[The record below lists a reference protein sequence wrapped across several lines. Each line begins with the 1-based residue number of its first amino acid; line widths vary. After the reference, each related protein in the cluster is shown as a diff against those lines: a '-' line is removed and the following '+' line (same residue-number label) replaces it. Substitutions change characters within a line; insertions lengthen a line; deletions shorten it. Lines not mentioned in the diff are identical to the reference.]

1 VSATTGTAA
10 TASPGPEGQG
20 TVGRGPDGTRFVHS
34 FRTDSG
40 VAFPGEGRL
49 EMAVDIHFP
58 KQLVEPAA
66 MLVCLPGGGISRRYF
81 DLQPPESQLDGSFSF
96 ARQMTARGFIV
107 ALVDHL
113 GVGDSSRPKDGY
125 ALSSDVLSQA
135 ADHVHG
141 AIRAQVQAQYGS
153 AFAHLFSIGVGHSMG
168 AMITV
173 LQQAQHHTHEAIVL
187 LGFSTRGLPEYVPQ
201 PLHGLARDPV
211 ALRAQLAAHA
221 RQMFKEPYPR
231 LQPTAESRE
240 MFAGDRADARGVAAL
255 KLAGDEP
262 VLPVPGFHA
271 ILPDNV
277 ALEAARIDVPVF
289 VAVGDLDIV
298 GPPGEV
304 GRAYERSRAVASY
317 VMPNTGHCHFL
328 FASRFALFEAIA
340 AWTRLVTQQGA

>member
-1 VSATTGTAA
+1 VPRKFTEAAISGIGATEFSKNSGRSELQLAA
-10 TASPGPEGQG
+10 ECSLAACKDAGVDAREI
-20 TVGRGPDGTRFVHS
+20 DGMITFTIDNSDEINLARCL
-34 FRTDSG
+34 G
-40 VAFPGEGRL
+40 VR
-49 EMAVDIHFP
+49 
-58 KQLVEPAA
+58 
-66 MLVCLPGGGISRRYF
+66 
-81 DLQPPESQLDGSFSF
+81 DLSF
-96 ARQMTARGFIV
+96 ARYMTARGFIV

-113 GVGDSSRPKDGY
+113 GIGDSSRPKDGY
-125 ALSSDVLSQA
+125 ALSSDVLSEA

-141 AIRAQVQAQYGS
+141 AIRAQVQAQYGNTS
-153 AFAHLFSIGVGHSMG
+153 AHLFSIGVGHSMG
-168 AMITV
+168 GMITV
-173 LQQAQHHTHEAIVL
+173 LQQAHHHTHEAIVL

-221 RQMFKEPYPR
+221 RQMFKEEPYPR
-231 LQPTAESRE
+231 LQPTAQSRE

-277 ALEAARIDVPVF
+277 APEAASIDVPVY

-298 GPPGEV
+298 GPSGEV
-304 GRAYERSRAVASY
+304 ARAYERSRAVVSY

-340 AWTRLVTQQGA
+340 AWTRLVTQQDASLMSPV

>member
-10 TASPGPEGQG
+10 TAIPGPEGQG
-20 TVGRGPDGTRFVHS
+20 TIDGSPDGTGFVHS
-34 FRTDSG
+34 FLTDSG
-40 VAFPGEGRL
+40 VALPGEGRL

-58 KQLVEPAA
+58 KQLVEPAV

-81 DLQPPESQLDGSFSF
+81 DLQSPESHDVSFSF
-96 ARQMTARGFIV
+96 ARHMTARGFIV

-113 GVGDSSRPKDGY
+113 GIGDSSRPKDGY

-141 AIRAQVQAQYGS
+141 AIRAQVQAQYGN
-153 AFAHLFSIGVGHSMG
+153 AFAHPFSIGVGHSMG
-168 AMITV
+168 GMITV

-221 RQMFKEPYPR
+221 RQMFKEEPYPR

-277 ALEAARIDVPVF
+277 APEAASIDVPVF
-289 VAVGDLDIV
+289 VAVGELDIV

-304 GRAYERSRAVASY
+304 TRAFERSRAVVSY

-340 AWTRLVTQQGA
+340 AWTRLVAQRGA